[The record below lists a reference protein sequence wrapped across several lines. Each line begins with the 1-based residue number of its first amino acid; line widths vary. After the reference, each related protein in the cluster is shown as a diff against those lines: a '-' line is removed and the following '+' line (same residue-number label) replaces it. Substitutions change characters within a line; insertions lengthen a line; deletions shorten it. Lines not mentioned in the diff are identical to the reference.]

1 MLSFFVIL
9 LPNVERSKW
18 RDLLRSLHLLRLV
31 EMTKTIMAGFEDP
44 PLCLVIS
51 FLIKS
56 NGYDVVLFIETD
68 FVFASEPSNSRKHL

>member
-18 RDLLRSLHLLRLV
+18 IDLLRSLHSLRSV

-44 PLCLVIS
+44 PLCLM
-51 FLIKS
+51 FS
-56 NGYDVVLFIETD
+56 NIFPDKDERI
-68 FVFASEPSNSRKHL
+68 